1 MRRPLAES
9 RFDTLGLMNTASGH
23 YAHHLGPVYS
33 WMVGDLEAASDRATA
48 ELDALGLPRQACGVA
63 VDLGAGFG
71 LHALPLARRGYSV
84 TAIDSCQTLLDELQ
98 RRTAEI
104 AVHAVA
110 GDILDFRKYVSK
122 PVDVILCM
130 GDTLTHLPERDS
142 VEHLLADVAVSLSRG
157 GLFAATFR
165 DYVSAPLHGDRRFI
179 PVRSDENR
187 ILTCFLE
194 YGEHTVTV
202 HDLLHERANGQWQ
215 QRVSSYRKLRLKP
228 EWVAAKLVERGLQV
242 RTGAAAAGMTRVVAT
257 KG

>member
-1 MRRPLAES
+1 
-9 RFDTLGLMNTASGH
+9 MNTASEH

-48 ELDALGLPRQACGVA
+48 ELDALGVPRGADGVA

-84 TAIDSCQTLLDELQ
+84 TAIDSCQTLVDELQ
-98 RRTAEI
+98 RRTAGMQ
-104 AVHAVA
+104 VHAVVS
-110 GDILDFRKYVSK
+110 DILDFRRYVSK

-142 VEHLLADVAVSLSRG
+142 VEHLLAGVAASLSQG
-157 GLFAATFR
+157 GLFVATFR
-165 DYVSAPLHGDRRFI
+165 DYVSAPLQGDRRFI

-194 YGEHTVTV
+194 YGEDTVTV
-202 HDLLHERANGQWQ
+202 HDLLHERADGRWQ
-215 QRVSSYRKLRLKP
+215 QRVSSYRKLRLPP
-228 EWVAAKLVERGLQV
+228 EWVAAKLVEQGLKT
-242 RTGAAAAGMTRVVAT
+242 RTGPGPAGMTMVAAT